1 MEVFQLP
8 TTVDASG
15 HLHLDIPTQL
25 APGTVNIV
33 VVLNPLGS
41 DRTQKSDYD
50 FSDLAGK
57 LVWEGDALVPQG
69 GSHSFKSQKS
79 KVLRNRLFRVFKW
92 FLYFRRGVLA
102 MQKVLRDEW

>member
-1 MEVFQLP
+1 MEVLQLT

-25 APGTVNIV
+25 SPGQVNIV
-33 VVLNPLGS
+33 VVLSPITSNS
-41 DRTQKSDYD
+41 TQKPNYD

-57 LVWEGDALVPQG
+57 LVWQGDA
-69 GSHSFKSQKS
+69 
-79 KVLRNRLFRVFKW
+79 
-92 FLYFRRGVLA
+92 LA

>member
-1 MEVFQLP
+1 MEVFQL
-8 TTVDASG
+8 TTIVDASG

-25 APGTVNIV
+25 APGQVNIV
-33 VVLNPLGS
+33 VVLNPVAS

-57 LVWEGDALVPQG
+57 LLWEGDALV
-69 GSHSFKSQKS
+69 
-79 KVLRNRLFRVFKW
+79 
-92 FLYFRRGVLA
+92 